1 MVTQTLFDIRLQN
14 TDLHFFFVLI
24 GDEVFI
30 SSMINRHIGYSS
42 MQIGTWMFI
51 IKLTSYVCRE
61 RLLTDILSNYY
72 VLLNICFAD
81 ACR

>member
-1 MVTQTLFDIRLQN
+1 MGTQTLLTLDCN
-14 TDLHFFFVLI
+14 SDLHVFLVLI

-30 SSMINRHIGYSS
+30 SSMSNQHIGYSS
-42 MQIGTWMFI
+42 MQIGTWMFV
-51 IKLTSYVCRE
+51 IKVTSYACRE
-61 RLLTDILSNYY
+61 RLFTDILSNHY